1 MNLKPAHRLAYAA
14 CFALMGNVNA
24 ADFIKPTPW
33 SSLVTNDIQ
42 RFLPS
47 GEVRTLLAGEDE
59 FISLY
64 RQSMAASQRGIVL
77 IIPDW
82 QHLPTNNAGIN
93 FLRKQLNE
101 IGYATLAM
109 TMPDIDW
116 HPVDMTTPESP
127 ESSEAESTTQ
137 SSQQGDEQST
147 PAPPAE
153 TQQAPH
159 FVTGEPNISE
169 AVLDDYKLKLIARF
183 NALYNSAMDEGG
195 NIIVVAQGA
204 SAGLLIEHY
213 ASFPN
218 NELNAFISL
227 GSYLPNSVRNQHLNA
242 TLSTISPPLLDI
254 FYSEG
259 NPDTLQSVKDRKRWV
274 RKHAK
279 YDYRQRELF
288 GVPSEPE
295 QHQRLLKEVDGFL
308 RRLF

>member
-1 MNLKPAHRLAYAA
+1 MTLSPLQTLLFAA
-14 CFALMGNVNA
+14 SFALVSTVNG

-42 RFLPS
+42 HFLPS
-47 GEVRTLLAGEDE
+47 DEVRTLLAGDDE

-64 RQSMAASQRGIVL
+64 RQSMAPTQRGIVL

-82 QHLPTNNAGIN
+82 QDVPTNNAGIN
-93 FLRKQLNE
+93 FLRKQLND

-116 HPVDMTTPESP
+116 HPADMAMPEPSDN
-127 ESSEAESTTQ
+127 SETESTTQ
-137 SSQQGDEQST
+137 NNQQADS
-147 PAPPAE
+147 APPAQ

-159 FVTGEPNISE
+159 FVTGKPNISE

-195 NIIVVAQGA
+195 NIIVLAQGA

-227 GSYLPNSVRNQHLNA
+227 GSYLPNSIRNQHLNA

-259 NPDTLQSVKDRKRWV
+259 NPDTLQSVNDRKRWV
-274 RKHAK
+274 RRNAK

-288 GVPSEPE
+288 GTPTEPE
-295 QHQRLLKEVDGFL
+295 QHERLLKEVDGFL
-308 RRLF
+308 RRLL

>member
-1 MNLKPAHRLAYAA
+1 MKLKPAHCLVYAA

-47 GEVRTLLAGEDE
+47 DEVRTLLAGEDE

-82 QHLPTNNAGIN
+82 QHVPTNNAGIN

-116 HPVDMTTPESP
+116 HPADITMPEP
-127 ESSEAESTTQ
+127 TENSETESTTQ
-137 SSQQGDEQST
+137 NDQQADS
-147 PAPPAE
+147 APPAK

-159 FVTGEPNISE
+159 FVTGE
-169 AVLDDYKLKLIARF
+169 
-183 NALYNSAMDEGG
+183 
-195 NIIVVAQGA
+195 
-204 SAGLLIEHY
+204 
-213 ASFPN
+213 
-218 NELNAFISL
+218 
-227 GSYLPNSVRNQHLNA
+227 
-242 TLSTISPPLLDI
+242 
-254 FYSEG
+254 
-259 NPDTLQSVKDRKRWV
+259 DRKSV
-274 RKHAK
+274 
-279 YDYRQRELF
+279 
-288 GVPSEPE
+288 V
-295 QHQRLLKEVDGFL
+295 
-308 RRLF
+308 

>member
-1 MNLKPAHRLAYAA
+1 MTLKPAHCLVYAA

-47 GEVRTLLAGEDE
+47 DEMRTLLAGDDE

-64 RQSMAASQRGIVL
+64 RQSMAPTQRGIVL

-82 QHLPTNNAGIN
+82 QDVPTNNAGIN
-93 FLRKQLNE
+93 FLRKQLND

-116 HPVDMTTPESP
+116 HPADMAMPEP
-127 ESSEAESTTQ
+127 TDNSETESTTQ
-137 SSQQGDEQST
+137 NNQQADS
-147 PAPPAE
+147 APPAQ

-159 FVTGEPNISE
+159 FVSAKPNISE
-169 AVLDDYKLKLIARF
+169 AILDDYKLKLIARF

-195 NIIVVAQGA
+195 NIIVLAQGA

-227 GSYLPNSVRNQHLNA
+227 GSYLPNSIRNQHLNA

-259 NPDTLQSVKDRKRWV
+259 NPDTLQSVNDRKRWV
-274 RKHAK
+274 RRNAK

-288 GVPSEPE
+288 GTPTEPE
-295 QHQRLLKEVDGFL
+295 QHERLLKEVDGFL
-308 RRLF
+308 RRLL

>member
-1 MNLKPAHRLAYAA
+1 MKLKPAHCLVYAA

-47 GEVRTLLAGEDE
+47 DEVRPLLAGEDE

-64 RQSMAASQRGIVL
+64 RQSMAPTQRGIVL

-82 QHLPTNNAGIN
+82 QDVPTNNAGIN
-93 FLRKQLNE
+93 FLRKQLND

-116 HPVDMTTPESP
+116 HPADMAMPEP
-127 ESSEAESTTQ
+127 TDNSETESTTQ
-137 SSQQGDEQST
+137 NNQQADS
-147 PAPPAE
+147 APPAQ

-159 FVTGEPNISE
+159 FVSAKPNISE
-169 AVLDDYKLKLIARF
+169 AILDDYKLKLIARF

-195 NIIVVAQGA
+195 NIIVLAQGA

-227 GSYLPNSVRNQHLNA
+227 GSYLPNSIRNQHLNA

-259 NPDTLQSVKDRKRWV
+259 NPDTLQSVNDRKRWV
-274 RKHAK
+274 RRNAK

-288 GVPSEPE
+288 GTPTEPE
-295 QHQRLLKEVDGFL
+295 QHERLLKEVDGFL
-308 RRLF
+308 RRLL

>member
-1 MNLKPAHRLAYAA
+1 MNLKSSHRLVYAA
-14 CFALMGNVNA
+14 CFALISSVNA

-42 RFLPS
+42 RFLPTD
-47 GEVRTLLAGEDE
+47 EVRPLLAGEDE

-116 HPVDMTTPESP
+116 HPADMAMPEP
-127 ESSEAESTTQ
+127 SENSEDAEESTTQ
-137 SSQQGDEQST
+137 SDEQTAPAT
-147 PAPPAE
+147 PAQA
-153 TQQAPH
+153 QQAPH
-159 FVTGEPNISE
+159 FVTGAPNISE

-195 NIIVVAQGA
+195 NIVVVAQGA

-227 GSYLPNSVRNQHLNA
+227 GSYLPNSIRNQHLNA

-295 QHQRLLKEVDGFL
+295 QHERLLKEVDGFL

>member
-1 MNLKPAHRLAYAA
+1 MKLKPAHCLVYAA

-47 GEVRTLLAGEDE
+47 DEVRTLLAGDDE

-64 RQSMAASQRGIVL
+64 RQSMAPTQRGIVL

-82 QHLPTNNAGIN
+82 QDVPTNNAGIN
-93 FLRKQLNE
+93 FLRKQLND

-116 HPVDMTTPESP
+116 HPADMAMPEP
-127 ESSEAESTTQ
+127 TDNSETESTTQ
-137 SSQQGDEQST
+137 NNQQADS
-147 PAPPAE
+147 APPAQ

-159 FVTGEPNISE
+159 FVSAKPNISE
-169 AVLDDYKLKLIARF
+169 ATLDDYKLKLIARF

-195 NIIVVAQGA
+195 NIIVLAQGA

-227 GSYLPNSVRNQHLNA
+227 GSYLPNSIRNQHLNA

-259 NPDTLQSVKDRKRWV
+259 NPDTLQSVNDRKRWV
-274 RKHAK
+274 RRNAK

-288 GVPSEPE
+288 GTDRKSV
-295 QHQRLLKEVDGFL
+295 V
-308 RRLF
+308 

>member
-1 MNLKPAHRLAYAA
+1 MKLKPAHCLVYAA

-47 GEVRTLLAGEDE
+47 DEVRTLLAGDDE

-64 RQSMAASQRGIVL
+64 RQSMAPTQRGIVL

-82 QHLPTNNAGIN
+82 QDVPTNNAGIN
-93 FLRKQLNE
+93 FLRKQLND

-116 HPVDMTTPESP
+116 HPADMAMPEP
-127 ESSEAESTTQ
+127 TENSETESTTQ
-137 SSQQGDEQST
+137 NNQQADS
-147 PAPPAE
+147 APPAQ

-159 FVTGEPNISE
+159 FVSAKPNISE
-169 AVLDDYKLKLIARF
+169 AILDDYKLKLIARF

-195 NIIVVAQGA
+195 NIIVLAQGA

-227 GSYLPNSVRNQHLNA
+227 GSYLPNSIRNQHLNA

-259 NPDTLQSVKDRKRWV
+259 NPDTLQSVNDRKRWV
-274 RKHAK
+274 RRNAK

-288 GVPSEPE
+288 GTPTEPE
-295 QHQRLLKEVDGFL
+295 QHERLLKEVDGFL
-308 RRLF
+308 RRLL

>member
-1 MNLKPAHRLAYAA
+1 MKLKPAHCLVYAA

-47 GEVRTLLAGEDE
+47 DEVRPLLAGEDE

-64 RQSMAASQRGIVL
+64 RQSMAPTQRGIVL

-82 QHLPTNNAGIN
+82 QDVPTNNAGIN
-93 FLRKQLNE
+93 FLRKQLND

-116 HPVDMTTPESP
+116 HPADMAMPEP
-127 ESSEAESTTQ
+127 TDNSETESTTQ
-137 SSQQGDEQST
+137 NNQQADS
-147 PAPPAE
+147 APPAQ

-159 FVTGEPNISE
+159 FVSAKPNISE
-169 AVLDDYKLKLIARF
+169 ATLDDYKLKLIARF

-195 NIIVVAQGA
+195 NIIVLAQGA

-227 GSYLPNSVRNQHLNA
+227 GSYLPNSIRNQHLNA

-259 NPDTLQSVKDRKRWV
+259 NPDTLQSVNDRKRWV
-274 RKHAK
+274 RRNAK

-288 GVPSEPE
+288 GTPTEPE
-295 QHQRLLKEVDGFL
+295 QHERLLKEVDGFL
-308 RRLF
+308 RRLL